1 MDEIE
6 HGIHMKVL
14 TSKEKVFWILYNG
27 NSL

>member
-6 HGIHMKVL
+6 YGIHMKAL